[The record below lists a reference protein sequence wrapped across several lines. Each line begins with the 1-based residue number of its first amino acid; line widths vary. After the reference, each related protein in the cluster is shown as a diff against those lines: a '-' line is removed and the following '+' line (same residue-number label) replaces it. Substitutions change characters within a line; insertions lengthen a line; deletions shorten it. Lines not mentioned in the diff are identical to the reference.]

1 MLQKLSQP
9 SKIKKALK
17 SLPLTLDATYDRML
31 LSIDDD
37 LQDQALIALKWLA
50 FSIRPLSIAELAEA
64 VVVNPL
70 ADPPFNPQDRLFD
83 PDDILGILPGLVTV
97 SSPEK
102 DLEKRRKISLAHFS
116 VKEYLL
122 SNRIRDGPSSKFSLV
137 ANDAN
142 FSITEIC
149 LSYQLQVINSPTI
162 SAHTLQK
169 YPLLEYAARY
179 WVQHAK
185 TVDQESWNASLDDL
199 CMRHLGSCGSCFVNW
214 IRICNPDRDSWKEP
228 NYKIKPQDIA
238 PPLYY
243 VASFGVLQAVELLL
257 RDGADIN
264 AHGGYFGNALQAA
277 SYYSHDQIAQRL
289 LESGANINAPGGY
302 FGNALQAASYQGND
316 QIVQR
321 FLENEANINA
331 QGGYF
336 GTALQAASYRGHG
349 HIVQRLLENGADVN
363 AQGGDFGT
371 ALQAAS
377 YRGDN
382 QIVQRLL
389 ENGADVDAQ
398 GGYFGTALQAAS
410 HQGHDHIVQRLL
422 ENGADVNAR
431 GEEYGTALQTV
442 SYRGHI
448 QIVQRLLKNGA
459 DVNAQGGEH
468 GTALQAASYGGRNQI
483 VQRLLENGADV
494 DAQGGYFGTA
504 LQAAL
509 YKGDDQIVQ
518 LLLKNGA
525 DVNIKGDDESTA
537 LHRAALTGNRVVM
550 RLLLNKRPNVT
561 AKDKSGEIPLHTA
574 AKKGRKMVAWLLLH
588 YCEEHGIAIHDED
601 MAVAAKLLTDSKS
614 GIICDHC
621 DSFVPNSDPHYHC
634 VICYNDDFDLCQKC
648 VDDGFHC
655 PDKDHRLLKISLK
668 MDD

>member
-1 MLQKLSQP
+1 
-9 SKIKKALK
+9 
-17 SLPLTLDATYDRML
+17 
-31 LSIDDD
+31 
-37 LQDQALIALKWLA
+37 
-50 FSIRPLSIAELAEA
+50 
-64 VVVNPL
+64 
-70 ADPPFNPQDRLFD
+70 LFD

-277 SYYSHDQIAQRL
+277 SYYGHDQIAQRL

-302 FGNALQAASYQGND
+302 FGNALQAASYQG
-316 QIVQR
+316 
-321 FLENEANINA
+321 
-331 QGGYF
+331 
-336 GTALQAASYRGHG
+336 
-349 HIVQRLLENGADVN
+349 
-363 AQGGDFGT
+363 
-371 ALQAAS
+371 
-377 YRGDN
+377 
-382 QIVQRLL
+382 
-389 ENGADVDAQ
+389 
-398 GGYFGTALQAAS
+398 
-410 HQGHDHIVQRLL
+410 HDHIVQRLL

-431 GEEYGTALQTV
+431 GEEYGTALQTA

-537 LHRAALTGNRVVM
+537 LHRAALTGNKVVM

-621 DSFVPNSDPHYHC
+621 HSFVPNSDPHYHC